1 MHFISFPK
9 IGQFNSTV
17 QQIASE
23 ERFLGLDDKGDPMYD
38 ATKILP
44 KITFKGTVKLHG
56 TNSAVVVHN
65 EEYWVQSREN
75 IITPVKDNC
84 GCAAH
89 FYGTEKQ
96 TSIKNIVSKLREKYS
111 IPVERIVVLFG
122 EWVGPN
128 VQKNVAISK
137 LPQKS
142 FFLFAIRVV
151 SPERV
156 ITGDNQEGTY
166 AEDRWLPIEGINDP
180 TINVY
185 NITDYQKYSV
195 EIDLNDP
202 SHIVS
207 NLQALVDSVE
217 KECPV
222 SKAFG
227 ISGLGEGIVWE
238 TEWKGIRRIF
248 KTKGKEHAVTVH
260 KDGKTVHADTEKI
273 KNIQEFAK
281 YSVTESRL
289 NQGLEK
295 VFGQTAPSK
304 EKIGDFIKWI
314 VNDIVTEEI
323 DAISKNGL
331 SVKDVQGEICKASK
345 EWLLKKIGI

>member
-9 IGQFNSTV
+9 IGPYNATI

-23 ERFLGLDDKGDPMYD
+23 ERYLGLDEQGEPKYD
-38 ATKILP
+38 ATKVLP
-44 KITFKGTVKLHG
+44 KVTFKGTVKLHG
-56 TNSAVVVHN
+56 TNSAVAMAGD
-65 EEYWVQSREN
+65 EYWVQSREN

-89 FYGTEKQ
+89 FYGSEKQ
-96 TSIKNIVSKLREKYS
+96 ASIKNIVAGLRVKYN
-111 IPVERIVVLFG
+111 IPQERIVVLFG

-151 SPERV
+151 SPERI

-166 AEDRWLPIEGINDP
+166 AEDRWLPIDDIRDVSIHLYNMNDYP
-180 TINVY
+180 SF
-185 NITDYQKYSV
+185 SV
-195 EIDLNDP
+195 DIDLNDP

-207 NLQALVDSVE
+207 HLQSLVDAVE

-227 ISGLGEGIVWE
+227 ISGLGEGIVWQ
-238 TEWKGIRRIF
+238 TEWKGVRRIF

-260 KDGKTVHADTEKI
+260 KDGKTIQVDTEKL
-273 KNIQEFAK
+273 KNIQEFVN
-281 YSVTESRL
+281 YSVTEARL
-289 NQGLEK
+289 NQGVEK
-295 VFGQTAPSK
+295 VFGATTPTR
-304 EKIGDFIKWI
+304 EKLGEFIKWI
-314 VNDIVTEEI
+314 TNDIVTEEI
-323 DAISKNGL
+323 DAISKNNL
-331 SVKDVQGEICKASK
+331 SAREIQGEIAKKSRD
-345 EWLLKKIGI
+345 WLLQKIGI